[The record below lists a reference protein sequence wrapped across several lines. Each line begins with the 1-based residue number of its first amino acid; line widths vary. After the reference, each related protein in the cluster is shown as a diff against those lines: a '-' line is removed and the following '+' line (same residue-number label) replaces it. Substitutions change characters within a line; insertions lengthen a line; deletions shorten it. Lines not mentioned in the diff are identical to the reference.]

1 MTQGDSFPTI
11 KFRGQLRPSQVQVKE
26 VAQQQLARGERQLH
40 IVAPPGSGKTVVGLY
55 LWAEMIKRPALV
67 LSPNSAI
74 QSQWAARTDL
84 FETDRPMSMLV
95 STDPNEPQLLT
106 SLTYQAVTLPRRG
119 DEGLDH
125 AAMSLWEDRLISKG
139 QAQDPA
145 EAKVWI
151 RDLKKHNRD
160 YYDERLSAY
169 RKSVRDEAGLAGESF
184 EMLHQSCL
192 KTWQRL
198 RDAGVGMLIL
208 DECHHLV
215 GHWGRVLSDAMQYLD
230 DPIVVGL
237 TATPPDGDG
246 KIPADFERYQQF
258 LGPIDHDVPVP
269 AVVRDGFL
277 APYQDLVY
285 FVRPSEAELR
295 FIAQADDHL
304 QEILQDVCDTP
315 SDDSLQEATTVEK
328 NDTANGI
335 TANGNDEVPEVEEDE
350 LQLQH
355 VGGTEAVYEEENP
368 FDDLISVAELNEEK
382 EPKQPEPTPP
392 APSPAP
398 PETATVDDAP
408 RVPSLVP
415 WLAQTLETRQHAT
428 STFKTWSSFH
438 RRDPEFADAARVFLQ
453 TRNVKLPEEVPPVV
467 IEVPLEE
474 VPQIPVVIPVLDR
487 YVRHALRRSAN
498 AEDRALAE
506 KVIAGLRML
515 GVQITETGCQA
526 CASPVG
532 RVLAYSSE
540 KAKALA
546 PILTAE
552 MAALGDAIRAV
563 VVTDFEK
570 TSATIS
576 EVEHL
581 LSSEAGGAI
590 AAFRVLVSDSKLDEL
605 NPVLVTGSSVLV
617 DDDLSPQFASAAKEW
632 LANAG
637 YDATLTFEQEVG
649 FHVVSGSGRDWC
661 PRVYVEMITDL
672 FQRGLTK
679 CLVGTRGLLGEGWD
693 ANKINVLIDLT
704 TVTTS
709 MTVRQLRGRSFR
721 LDPQVPEKLADNWD
735 VVCLA
740 PEFSKGLDDYARF
753 IKKHQNIFGVTDDAV
768 IEKGVGHVHPALTD
782 LRPEL
787 LEGSVRELNRDML
800 GRVTLRRETRDL
812 WQIGT
817 PYEGN
822 PNHTLEMRIKGS
834 PREEGGFPPFAGS
847 KEPWSSESLVQA
859 IGEAIARTMVELDLL
874 KSAPEVVSK
883 SRAGG
888 YVRVLLEDAS
898 DDDSRTF
905 VTALHEALGPLNR
918 PRYIIP
924 RKLKFVRTNWFSRM
938 LPKVLGQ
945 YFEKTQDKTVMV
957 HAVPNV
963 LAKNKETV
971 EIYERYWNE
980 YVSPGFPV
988 FALRGEG
995 EDLMREALKKG
1006 MSPEGDFHEKEI
1018 FR

>member
-1 MTQGDSFPTI
+1 MSDTFPLI
-11 KFRGQLRPSQVQVKE
+11 KFRGQLRPSQLQVRD
-26 VAQQQLARGERQLH
+26 VAQQQLSRGEHQLH
-40 IVAPPGSGKTVVGLY
+40 IVAPPGSGKTVLGLY
-55 LWAEMIKRPALV
+55 LWAELIKRPALV

-84 FETDRPMSMLV
+84 FETDRPMPMLV
-95 STDPNEPQLLT
+95 STNPEEPQLLT

-119 DEGLDH
+119 DDGLDH
-125 AAMSLWEDRLISKG
+125 AAMSLWEDRLIEKG

-169 RKSVRDEAGLAGESF
+169 RKSVRDEAGLAGQSF

-198 RDAGVGMLIL
+198 RDVGVGLLIL

-215 GHWGRVLSDAMQYLD
+215 GHWGRVLSDARQYLD
-230 DPIVVGL
+230 NPIVIGL

-246 KIPADFERYQQF
+246 KVPADFQRYQEF

-277 APYQDLVY
+277 APYQDLAY

-295 FIAQADDHL
+295 FVAQADDHL
-304 QEILQDVCDTP
+304 QEILEQVCTKPFDDGEAEPATP
-315 SDDSLQEATTVEK
+315 TSEIVEGK
-328 NDTANGI
+328 
-335 TANGNDEVPEVEEDE
+335 EDE
-350 LQLQH
+350 PLSEEPLMLQH
-355 VGGTEAVYEEENP
+355 VGGTEAVYHEENP
-368 FDDLISVAELNEEK
+368 FDDLIPENEPVAELPLEVPVIV
-382 EPKQPEPTPP
+382 EPD
-392 APSPAP
+392 
-398 PETATVDDAP
+398 TVDEAP
-408 RVPSLVP
+408 RIKALVP
-415 WLAQTLETRQHAT
+415 WLLQTLETRRHAT
-428 STFKTWSSFH
+428 STFKTWASFH

-453 TRNVKLPEEVPPVV
+453 VREVKLPEEVPPVV
-467 IEVPLEE
+467 IEVPLDE

-487 YVRHALRRSAN
+487 YVRHALRRSPN

-506 KVIAGLRML
+506 RVISGLRML

-540 KAKALA
+540 KANALV

-552 MAALGDAIRAV
+552 MAAMGEAIRAV

-576 EVEHL
+576 EVEDL

-590 AAFRVLVSDSKLDEL
+590 AAFRVLVSDPQLDQL
-605 NPVLVTGSSVLV
+605 NPILVTGSSVLV
-617 DDDLSPQFASAAKEW
+617 DDDLSPRFEEAAKLW
-632 LANAG
+632 LSNAG
-637 YDATLTFEQEVG
+637 YEATLTFQVETG

-721 LDPQVPEKLADNWD
+721 LDPQEPEKLADNWD

-768 IEKGVGHVHPALTD
+768 IEKGVGHVHPALTE

-787 LEGSVRELNRDML
+787 LEGSVRDLNRDML
-800 GRVTLRRETRDL
+800 QRVTRRRETRGL
-812 WQIGT
+812 WKIGT

-822 PNHTLEMRIKGS
+822 PNHTLEMRINEA
-834 PREEGGFPPFAGS
+834 PREQGGFPPFPGA

-859 IGEAIARTMVELDLL
+859 IGEAIARTMVQLEML
-874 KSAPEVVSK
+874 KSAPHVLAK
-883 SRAGG
+883 PRAGG
-888 YVRVLLEDAS
+888 YVRVLLEDAN
-898 DDDSRTF
+898 DEDSRVF

-924 RKLKFVRTNWFSRM
+924 RKLKFVKGNWFSQM

-945 YFEKTQDKTVMV
+945 YFEKSVDRTVTV

-963 LAKNKETV
+963 LARNKETV
-971 EIYERYWNE
+971 EVYQQYWNE

-988 FALRGEG
+988 FALRGDG
-995 EDLMREALKKG
+995 EDLLREALKKG
-1006 MSPEGDFHEKEI
+1006 MSPQGDFHEKEI

>member
-1 MTQGDSFPTI
+1 MTPSDPFPTI
-11 KFRGQLRPSQVQVKE
+11 TFRGQLRPSQVQVRD
-26 VAQQQLARGERQLH
+26 VARQQLTQGERQLH

-95 STDPNEPQLLT
+95 STSPDEPKLLT

-119 DEGLDH
+119 DDGLDH

-192 KTWQRL
+192 RTWQRL
-198 RDAGVGMLIL
+198 RDVGVGMLIL

-246 KIPADFERYQQF
+246 KIPADFQRYQEF

-295 FIAQADDHL
+295 FVAQADDHL
-304 QEILQDVCDTP
+304 EEILNEVTNKPADNGDAGPVTEAAPVEDV
-315 SDDSLQEATTVEK
+315 EVE
-328 NDTANGI
+328 TA
-335 TANGNDEVPEVEEDE
+335 EEDE
-350 LQLQH
+350 LKLHH
-355 VGGTEAVYEEENP
+355 VGGTEAVYQDEDNP
-368 FDDLISVAELNEEK
+368 FAELISEVEIQNET
-382 EPKQPEPTPP
+382 PPEPTTPT
-392 APSPAP
+392 
-398 PETATVDDAP
+398 EVETVDEAP
-408 RVPSLVP
+408 RVKALVP
-415 WLAQTLETRQHAT
+415 WLVQTLESRRHAT

-438 RRDPEFADAARVFLQ
+438 RRDPDFADAARVFLQ
-453 TRNVKLPEEVPPVV
+453 TRHVELPPEVPPVV
-467 IEVPLEE
+467 LEVPIEE
-474 VPQIPVVIPVLDR
+474 VPQIPVIVPVLDR

-506 KVIAGLRML
+506 RVISGLRML

-540 KAKALA
+540 KAKALV
-546 PILTAE
+546 PILSAE
-552 MAALGDAIRAV
+552 MEALGDAIRAV

-605 NPVLVTGSSVLV
+605 DPILVTGSSVLV
-617 DDDLSPQFASAAKEW
+617 DDDLSEKFEKAAQEW

-637 YDATLTFEQEVG
+637 YDATLKFDAEVG

-787 LEGSVRELNRDML
+787 LEGSVRDLNRDML
-800 GRVTLRRETRDL
+800 SRVTLRPETREL

-822 PNHTLEMRIKGS
+822 PNHTLEMRIKDS
-834 PREEGGFPPFAGS
+834 PRESGGFPPFAGS

-859 IGEAIARTMVELDLL
+859 IGEAIAKAMVELNML
-874 KSAPEVVSK
+874 KSPPDVVAK

-888 YVRVLLEDAS
+888 YVRVLLEDAN
-898 DDDSRTF
+898 DDDSRLF

-924 RKLKFVRTNWFSRM
+924 RKLKFVRTNWLSRM
-938 LPKVLGQ
+938 LPKMLGQ
-945 YFEKTQDKTVMV
+945 YFEKSEDKTVMV
-957 HAVPNV
+957 HAVPNA

-971 EIYERYWNE
+971 EVYERYWNQ

>member
-1 MTQGDSFPTI
+1 MTPSDPFPTI
-11 KFRGQLRPSQVQVKE
+11 KFRGQLRPSQVQVRD
-26 VAQQQLARGERQLH
+26 VAQQQLAQGERQLH

-55 LWAEMIKRPALV
+55 LWAEMIQRPALV

-95 STDPNEPQLLT
+95 STSADEPKLLT

-125 AAMSLWEDRLISKG
+125 AAMSLWEDRLIAKG

-198 RDAGVGMLIL
+198 RDEGVGLLIL

-295 FIAQADDHL
+295 FVAQADDHL
-304 QEILQDVCDTP
+304 DEILHDVMNKPADNGEPNSVTEDIP
-315 SDDSLQEATTVEK
+315 IEEPEAEAT
-328 NDTANGI
+328 
-335 TANGNDEVPEVEEDE
+335 EEDD
-350 LQLQH
+350 LQLHH
-355 VGGTEAVYEEENP
+355 VGGTDAVYQDEDNP
-368 FDDLISVAELNEEK
+368 FADLISESDIQAESA
-382 EPKQPEPTPP
+382 P
-392 APSPAP
+392 ASVPQT
-398 PETATVDDAP
+398 EMATVDTAP
-408 RVPSLVP
+408 RVKALVP
-415 WLAQTLETRQHAT
+415 WLLQTLETRRHAT

-438 RRDPEFADAARVFLQ
+438 RRDPDFADAARVFLQ
-453 TRNVKLPEEVPPVV
+453 TRHVDLPAEVPPVV
-467 IEVPLEE
+467 LEGPIEE
-474 VPQIPVVIPVLDR
+474 VPQIPVIIPVLDR

-498 AEDRALAE
+498 AEDRALSE
-506 KVIAGLRML
+506 KVISGLRML

-540 KAKALA
+540 KAKALL

-552 MAALGDAIRAV
+552 MAALGDSIRAV

-590 AAFRVLVSDSKLDEL
+590 AAFRVLVGDTKLDEL
-605 NPVLVTGSSVLV
+605 DPILVTGSSVLV
-617 DDDLSPQFASAAKEW
+617 DDDLSEKFEAAAKEW
-632 LANAG
+632 LADAG
-637 YDATLTFEQEVG
+637 YEATLTFDAEVG

-721 LDPQVPEKLADNWD
+721 LDPQVPEKLANNWD

-787 LEGSVRELNRDML
+787 LEGSVRDLNRDML
-800 GRVTLRRETRDL
+800 SRVTLRGETRDL

-817 PYEGN
+817 PYEGS
-822 PNHTLEMRIKGS
+822 PNHTLEMRIKES
-834 PREEGGFPPFAGS
+834 PREAGGFPPFAGT

-859 IGEAIARTMVELDLL
+859 IGEAIARTMVELDIL
-874 KSAPEVVSK
+874 KTPPEVVAK

-888 YVRVLLEDAS
+888 YVRALLEDAS
-898 DDDSRTF
+898 DDDSRLF
-905 VTALHEALGPLNR
+905 VSALHEALGPLNR
-918 PRYIIP
+918 PRYMIP
-924 RKLKFVRTNWFSRM
+924 RKLKFVRTNWLSRM

-945 YFEKTQDKTVMV
+945 YFEKSHDKTVMV
-957 HAVPNV
+957 HAVPGI

-971 EIYERYWNE
+971 EVYQRYWNQ

>member
-1 MTQGDSFPTI
+1 MTPSDPFPTI
-11 KFRGQLRPSQVQVKE
+11 TFRGQLRPSQVQVRE
-26 VAQQQLARGERQLH
+26 VAQQQLSQGERQLH

-95 STDPNEPQLLT
+95 STSPDEPKLLT

-119 DEGLDH
+119 DDGLDH

-192 KTWQRL
+192 RTWQRL
-198 RDAGVGMLIL
+198 REAGVGMLIL

-246 KIPADFERYQQF
+246 KIPADFERYQEF

-295 FIAQADDHL
+295 FVAQADDHL
-304 QEILQDVCDTP
+304 EEILQEVTNKPADNGDAEPVTEVAPIEEPEAEETDA
-315 SDDSLQEATTVEK
+315 DDLK
-328 NDTANGI
+328 
-335 TANGNDEVPEVEEDE
+335 
-350 LQLQH
+350 LFH
-355 VGGTEAVYEEENP
+355 VGGTEAVYQDEDNP
-368 FDDLISVAELNEEK
+368 FADLISEVEV
-382 EPKQPEPTPP
+382 KQETPPEPE
-392 APSPAP
+392 SPA
-398 PETATVDDAP
+398 EVAIVDEAP
-408 RVPSLVP
+408 RVKALVP
-415 WLAQTLETRQHAT
+415 WLLQTLETRRHAT

-438 RRDPEFADAARVFLQ
+438 RRDPDFADAARVFLQ
-453 TRNVKLPEEVPPVV
+453 TRHVELPAEVPPVV
-467 IEVPLEE
+467 LEVPIEE
-474 VPQIPVVIPVLDR
+474 VPQIPVIIPVLDR
-487 YVRHALRRSAN
+487 YVRHGLRRSAN

-506 KVIAGLRML
+506 RVISGLRML

-540 KAKALA
+540 KAKALV

-552 MAALGDAIRAV
+552 MTALGDAIRAV

-590 AAFRVLVSDSKLDEL
+590 AAFRVLVSDPKLDEL
-605 NPVLVTGSSVLV
+605 DPILVTGSSVLV
-617 DDDLSPQFASAAKEW
+617 DDDLSEKFEAAAKEW
-632 LANAG
+632 LSDAG
-637 YDATLTFEQEVG
+637 YDATLTFEAEVG

-787 LEGSVRELNRDML
+787 LEGSVRDLNRDML
-800 GRVTLRRETRDL
+800 SRVTLRRETRDL

-822 PNHTLEMRIKGS
+822 PSHTLEMRIKGS
-834 PREEGGFPPFAGS
+834 PREAGGFPPFAGT

-859 IGEAIARTMVELDLL
+859 IGEAIARTMVEL
-874 KSAPEVVSK
+874 KVIKTPPEVVAK

-898 DDDSRTF
+898 DDDSRLF
-905 VTALHEALGPLNR
+905 VAALHEALGPLNR
-918 PRYIIP
+918 SRYIIP
-924 RKLKFVRTNWFSRM
+924 RKLKFVRTNWLSRM
-938 LPKVLGQ
+938 LPKMLGQ
-945 YFEKTQDKTVMV
+945 YFEKSEDKTVMV
-957 HAVPNV
+957 HAVPNA

-971 EIYERYWNE
+971 EVYERYWNQ

>member
-1 MTQGDSFPTI
+1 MPDPSFPSI
-11 KFRGQLRPSQVQVKE
+11 RFRGQLRPSQLQVRD
-26 VAQQQLARGERQLH
+26 VAEQQLAQGERQLH
-40 IVAPPGSGKTVVGLY
+40 IVAPPGSGKTVLGLY
-55 LWAEMIKRPALV
+55 LWAELIKRPALV

-84 FETDRPMSMLV
+84 FESNVPVSQIV
-95 STDPNEPQLLT
+95 STDANEPKLLT

-119 DEGLDH
+119 DDGLDH
-125 AAMSLWEDRLISKG
+125 AAMSLWEDRLIEKG

-151 RDLKKHNRD
+151 RDLKRHNRD
-160 YYDERLSAY
+160 YYDQRLSAY
-169 RKSVRDEAGLAGESF
+169 RKQVRDEAGLAGQSF

-192 KTWQRL
+192 RTWQKL
-198 RDAGVGMLIL
+198 REANVGLLIL

-215 GHWGRVLSDAMQYLD
+215 GHWGRVLSDAMASLD
-230 DPIVVGL
+230 DAIVIGL

-246 KIPADFERYQQF
+246 KVPADFERYTQF

-277 APYQDLVY
+277 APYQDLAY
-285 FVRPSEAELR
+285 FVRPSEEELR
-295 FIAQADDHL
+295 FVAQADDHL
-304 QEILQDVCDTP
+304 SEILQLVCDKP
-315 SDDSLQEATTVEK
+315 FEE
-328 NDTANGI
+328 TAQP
-335 TANGNDEVPEVEEDE
+335 ASVHSSPVPPVAADEEDE
-350 LQLQH
+350 PQEVPSLAH
-355 VGGTEAVYEEENP
+355 VGGTEAVYQEDDP
-368 FDDLISVAELNEEK
+368 FADLI
-382 EPKQPEPTPP
+382 PETTPP
-392 APSPAP
+392 ASPEVAP
-398 PETATVDDAP
+398 AEPVNVEPAAVESTTTDEAP
-408 RVPSLVP
+408 RVKALIP
-415 WLAQTLETRQHAT
+415 WLLETLETRRHAT
-428 STFKTWSSFH
+428 STFKTWASFH

-453 TRNVKLPEEVPPVV
+453 VRKIKLPAEVPPVV

-474 VPQIPVVIPVLDR
+474 VPPIPVVIPVLDR
-487 YVRHALRRSAN
+487 YVRHALRRSPN
-498 AEDRALAE
+498 AADRALAE
-506 KVIAGLRML
+506 KVISGLRML

-540 KAKALA
+540 KAQALV
-546 PILTAE
+546 PILTTE
-552 MAALGDAIRAV
+552 MAALGDTIRAV

-576 EVEHL
+576 DVEHL

-590 AAFRVLVSDSKLDEL
+590 AAFRVLVSDPKLDEL
-605 NPVLVTGSSVLV
+605 DPVLVTGSSVLV
-617 DDDLSPQFASAAKEW
+617 DDDLAHRFETAAKQW
-632 LANAG
+632 LAEAG
-637 YDATLTFEQEVG
+637 FEATLTFEEQVG

-661 PRVYVEMITDL
+661 PRVYVEMITEL

-693 ANKINVLIDLT
+693 ANKINVLVDLT

-721 LDPQVPEKLADNWD
+721 LDPAVPEKLANNWD

-753 IKKHQNIFGVTDDAV
+753 IKKHQNIFGVTDDAL

-787 LEGSVRELNRDML
+787 LEGSVRELNRNML
-800 GRVTLRRETRDL
+800 SRVALRHEIRDL
-812 WQIGT
+812 WKIGT
-817 PYEGN
+817 PYQGE
-822 PNHTLEMRIKGS
+822 PSHTLEMRVHQS
-834 PREEGGFPPFAGS
+834 EREAGGFPPFTDE
-847 KEPWSSESLVQA
+847 KEPWSSDSLVQA
-859 IGEAIARTMVELDLL
+859 VGEAIAQSMVALKLL
-874 KSAPEVVSK
+874 KSPPEVIARP
-883 SRAGG
+883 RAGG
-888 YVRVLLEDAS
+888 YVRVMLEDATAE
-898 DDDSRTF
+898 DSRMF

-924 RKLKFVRTNWFSRM
+924 RKLKFVRTTWLSRM
-938 LPKVLGQ
+938 LPHLLGQ
-945 YFEKTQDKTVMV
+945 YLEKNEDRTVMV

-963 LAKNKETV
+963 LAKNKESV
-971 EIYERYWNE
+971 EVYERYWNQ

-995 EDLMREALKKG
+995 ESLLREALKKG
-1006 MSPEGDFHEKEI
+1006 MSPTGDFHEKEI

>member
-1 MTQGDSFPTI
+1 MTPSDPFPTI
-11 KFRGQLRPSQVQVKE
+11 KFRGQLRPSQVQVRD
-26 VAQQQLARGERQLH
+26 VARQQLSQGERQLH

-84 FETDRPMSMLV
+84 FESDRPMSMLV
-95 STDPNEPQLLT
+95 STSPDEPKLLT

-192 KTWQRL
+192 RTWQRL

-215 GHWGRVLSDAMQYLD
+215 GHWGRVLSDAMQFLD
-230 DPIVVGL
+230 DPIAVGL

-246 KIPADFERYQQF
+246 KIPADFERYQEF

-295 FIAQADDHL
+295 FVAQADDHL
-304 QEILQDVCDTP
+304 DEILEEVTNKPAD
-315 SDDSLQEATTVEK
+315 
-328 NDTANGI
+328 NGEEEPV
-335 TANGNDEVPEVEEDE
+335 TEVLPVEEPEADE
-350 LQLQH
+350 PEEDDLKLQH
-355 VGGTEAVYEEENP
+355 VGGTEAVFQDEDDP
-368 FDDLISVAELNEEK
+368 FADLIPEVEIA
-382 EPKQPEPTPP
+382 PEP
-392 APSPAP
+392 APEPVPP
-398 PETATVDDAP
+398 PEVATADEAP
-408 RVPSLVP
+408 RVKALVP
-415 WLAQTLETRQHAT
+415 WLLQTLETRRHAT

-438 RRDPEFADAARVFLQ
+438 RRDPDFADASRVFLQ
-453 TRNVKLPEEVPPVV
+453 TRHIELPAEVPPVV
-467 IEVPLEE
+467 LEVPIEE
-474 VPQIPVVIPVLDR
+474 VPQIPVIIPVLDR

-506 KVIAGLRML
+506 KVISGLRML

-540 KAKALA
+540 KAKALV
-546 PILTAE
+546 PILSAE

-605 NPVLVTGSSVLV
+605 NPILVTGSSVLI
-617 DDDLSPQFASAAKEW
+617 DDDLSQRFEVAAKEW
-632 LANAG
+632 LADAG
-637 YDATLTFEQEVG
+637 YEATLTFEAKVG

-787 LEGSVRELNRDML
+787 LEGSVRDLNRDML
-800 GRVTLRRETRDL
+800 ARVTLRPETRDL

-822 PNHTLEMRIKGS
+822 PNHTLEMRMKGS
-834 PREEGGFPPFAGS
+834 SRERGGFPPFAGS

-859 IGEAIARTMVELDLL
+859 IGEAIARTMVELNVLQ
-874 KSAPEVVSK
+874 SPPEVVAK

-898 DDDSRTF
+898 DTDSRLF

-924 RKLKFVRTNWFSRM
+924 RKLKFVRTNWLSRI
-938 LPKVLGQ
+938 LPKMLGQ
-945 YFEKTQDKTVMV
+945 YFEKSEDKTVMV

-971 EIYERYWNE
+971 EVYERYWNE

>member
-1 MTQGDSFPTI
+1 MTSSDPFPSI
-11 KFRGQLRPSQVQVKE
+11 KFRGQLRPSQVQVRD
-26 VAQQQLARGERQLH
+26 VAQQQLSRGERQLH

-95 STDPNEPQLLT
+95 STSPDEPKLLT

-119 DEGLDH
+119 DDGLDH

-192 KTWQRL
+192 RTWQRL
-198 RDAGVGMLIL
+198 RDEGVGLLIL

-246 KIPADFERYQQF
+246 KVPADFERYQEF

-295 FIAQADDHL
+295 FVAQADDHL
-304 QEILQDVCDTP
+304 EEILQAVTNKPAD
-315 SDDSLQEATTVEK
+315 
-328 NDTANGI
+328 NG
-335 TANGNDEVPEVEEDE
+335 DEEPAAEVAPVEEPEADE
-350 LQLQH
+350 PEGEELKLQH
-355 VGGTEAVYEEENP
+355 LGGTEAVYKDEDNP
-368 FDDLISVAELNEEK
+368 FADLISEEEVEQ
-382 EPKQPEPTPP
+382 EPPAQPEP
-392 APSPAP
+392 PSVV
-398 PETATVDDAP
+398 ETVDEAP
-408 RVPSLVP
+408 RVKALIP
-415 WLAQTLETRQHAT
+415 WLVQTLETRRHAT

-438 RRDPEFADAARVFLQ
+438 RRDPDFADSARVFLQ
-453 TRNVKLPEEVPPVV
+453 TRHIELPAEVPPVV
-467 IEVPLEE
+467 LEVPIEE
-474 VPQIPVVIPVLDR
+474 VPQIPVIIPVLDR
-487 YVRHALRRSAN
+487 YVRHGLRRSAN
-498 AEDRALAE
+498 AEDRALADR
-506 KVIAGLRML
+506 VISGLRML

-540 KAKALA
+540 KAKALV

-570 TSATIS
+570 TAATIS

-590 AAFRVLVSDSKLDEL
+590 AAFRVMVNDPKLDEL
-605 NPVLVTGSSVLV
+605 DPILVTGSSVLV
-617 DDDLSPQFASAAKEW
+617 DDDLSEKFEAAAKQW
-632 LANAG
+632 LADAG
-637 YDATLTFEQEVG
+637 YDATLTFDAEVG

-787 LEGSVRELNRDML
+787 LEGSVRDLNRDML
-800 GRVTLRRETRDL
+800 SRVTLRRETRDL

-817 PYEGN
+817 PYEGT
-822 PNHTLEMRIKGS
+822 PNHTLEMRIKES
-834 PREEGGFPPFAGS
+834 TRESGGFPPFAGT

-859 IGEAIARTMVELDLL
+859 IGESIARTMVELKML
-874 KSAPEVVSK
+874 KTPPEVVAK

-898 DDDSRTF
+898 DEDSRMF

-924 RKLKFVRTNWFSRM
+924 RKLKFVRTNWLSRM
-938 LPKVLGQ
+938 LPKMLGQ
-945 YFEKTQDKTVMV
+945 YLEKSEDKTVMV
-957 HAVPNV
+957 HAVPNA

-971 EIYERYWNE
+971 EVYERYWNE

>member
-1 MTQGDSFPTI
+1 MTPDSNFPSI
-11 KFRGQLRPSQVQVKE
+11 RFRGQLRPSQLQVRD
-26 VAQQQLARGERQLH
+26 VAREQLAKGERQLH

-55 LWAEMIKRPALV
+55 LWAELIRRPALV

-84 FETDRPMSMLV
+84 FDADMTQSMMV
-95 STDPNEPQLLT
+95 STDPAEPKLLT

-119 DEGLDH
+119 DDGLDH
-125 AAMSLWEDRLISKG
+125 AAMSLWEDRLIEKG

-151 RDLKKHNRD
+151 RDLKRHNRD
-160 YYDERLSAY
+160 YYDQRLSAY
-169 RKSVRDEAGLAGESF
+169 RKQVRDEAGLAGESF

-192 KTWQRL
+192 QTWQRL
-198 RDAGVGMLIL
+198 REAGVGLLIL

-215 GHWGRVLSDAMQYLD
+215 GHWGRVLSDAMNSLD
-230 DPIVVGL
+230 DPIVIGL

-277 APYQDLVY
+277 APYQDLAY

-295 FIAQADDHL
+295 FVAQADDHL
-304 QEILQDVCDTP
+304 HEILDQVCNKP
-315 SDDSLQEATTVEK
+315 SDEPAGEVERASTESESS
-328 NDTANGI
+328 NNET
-335 TANGNDEVPEVEEDE
+335 EEDE
-350 LQLQH
+350 QEAPALHHL
-355 VGGTEAVYEEENP
+355 GGTEAVYQEENGDEP
-368 FDDLISVAELNEEK
+368 AESSTVEL
-382 EPKQPEPTPP
+382 PE
-392 APSPAP
+392 
-398 PETATVDDAP
+398 PETAVVDEAP
-408 RVPSLVP
+408 RVKALVP
-415 WLAQTLETRQHAT
+415 WLLETLETRRHAT
-428 STFKTWSSFH
+428 SSFKTWSSFH

-453 TRNVKLPEEVPPVV
+453 TRQVKLPKEVPPVA
-467 IEVPLEE
+467 IEVPLDE

-487 YVRHALRRSAN
+487 YVRHGLRRSAN
-498 AEDRALAE
+498 AEDRALAQT
-506 KVIAGLRML
+506 VIAGLRML

-532 RVLAYSSE
+532 RVLAYSSA
-540 KAKALA
+540 KAKALV
-546 PILTAE
+546 PILTTE
-552 MAALGDAIRAV
+552 MAALGDTIRAV
-563 VVTDFEK
+563 VVTDYEK

-590 AAFRVLVSDSKLDEL
+590 AAFRELVSDPNLDEL
-605 NPVLVTGSSVLV
+605 DPVLVTGSSVLV
-617 DDDLSPQFASAAKEW
+617 DDDLSARFEGAAKQW
-632 LANAG
+632 LSGAG
-637 YDATLTFEQEVG
+637 YEATLTFEQATG

-661 PRVYVEMITDL
+661 PRVYVEMITEL

-693 ANKINVLIDLT
+693 ANKINVLVDLT

-721 LDPQVPEKLADNWD
+721 LDPFVPEKLADNWD

-753 IKKHQNIFGVTDDAV
+753 IKKHQNIFGVTDDAA

-787 LEGSVRELNRDML
+787 LEGSVRDLNRDML
-800 GRVTLRRETRDL
+800 RRVALRQQTRDL
-812 WQIGT
+812 WKIGT
-817 PYEGN
+817 PYRGE
-822 PNHTLEMRIKGS
+822 PRHTLEMRIGES
-834 PREEGGFPPFAGS
+834 PREQGGFPPFTGAD
-847 KEPWSSESLVQA
+847 EPWSSGSLVQA
-859 IGEAIARTMVELDLL
+859 IGEAIAGTMVELDLL
-874 KSAPEVVSK
+874 KSAPQVVAK
-883 SRAGG
+883 PRAGG
-888 YVRVLLEDAS
+888 YVRVILEDACEE
-898 DDDSRTF
+898 DSRTF

-924 RKLKFVRTNWFSRM
+924 RKLKFIRPTWVSRL
-938 LPKVLGQ
+938 LPKMLGQ
-945 YFEKTQDKTVMV
+945 YFEKKQDKTVMV
-957 HAVPNV
+957 HAVPTV

-971 EIYERYWNE
+971 EVYERYWNE
-980 YVSPGFPV
+980 LVSPGFPV
-988 FALRGEG
+988 FALRGDG
-995 EDLMREALKKG
+995 EDLMRQALKKG
-1006 MSPEGDFHEKEI
+1006 MSPQGDFHEKEI
-1018 FR
+1018 FG

>member
-1 MTQGDSFPTI
+1 MTSSDPFPSI
-11 KFRGQLRPSQVQVKE
+11 KFRGQLRPSQVQVRD
-26 VAQQQLARGERQLH
+26 VAQQQLSQGERQLH

-55 LWAEMIKRPALV
+55 LWAELIKRPALV

-95 STDPNEPQLLT
+95 STSPDEPRLLT

-119 DEGLDH
+119 DDGLDH

-192 KTWQRL
+192 RTWQRL
-198 RDAGVGMLIL
+198 RDEGVGLLIL

-246 KIPADFERYQQF
+246 KVPADFERYQEF

-295 FIAQADDHL
+295 FVAQADDHL
-304 QEILQDVCDTP
+304 EEILREVTNKPADNGDEEPAAEVAPIEGPDT
-315 SDDSLQEATTVEK
+315 
-328 NDTANGI
+328 
-335 TANGNDEVPEVEEDE
+335 DETEGEE
-350 LQLQH
+350 LKLQH
-355 VGGTEAVYEEENP
+355 LGGTEAVYQDEDNP
-368 FDDLISVAELNEEK
+368 FADLISEVEVKQEA
-382 EPKQPEPTPP
+382 PVQPEPP
-392 APSPAP
+392 AEVA
-398 PETATVDDAP
+398 TADEAP
-408 RVPSLVP
+408 RVKALIP
-415 WLAQTLETRQHAT
+415 WLVQTLESRRHAT

-438 RRDPEFADAARVFLQ
+438 RRDPDFADAARVFLQ
-453 TRNVKLPEEVPPVV
+453 TRHVELPVEVPPVV
-467 IEVPLEE
+467 LEVPIEE
-474 VPQIPVVIPVLDR
+474 VPQIPVIIPVLDR
-487 YVRHALRRSAN
+487 YVRHGLRRSAN

-506 KVIAGLRML
+506 RVITGLRML

-540 KAKALA
+540 KAKALI

-552 MAALGDAIRAV
+552 MEALGESIRAV

-590 AAFRVLVSDSKLDEL
+590 AAFRVLVNDPKLDEL
-605 NPVLVTGSSVLV
+605 DPILVTGSSVLV
-617 DDDLSPQFASAAKEW
+617 DDDLSEKFESAAKEW
-632 LANAG
+632 LADAG
-637 YDATLTFEQEVG
+637 YDATLTFDAEVG

-787 LEGSVRELNRDML
+787 LEGSVRDLNRDML
-800 GRVTLRRETRDL
+800 SRVTLRRETRDL

-817 PYEGN
+817 PYEGT
-822 PNHTLEMRIKGS
+822 PNHTLEMRIKDS
-834 PREEGGFPPFAGS
+834 PRESGGFPPFAGT

-859 IGEAIARTMVELDLL
+859 IGEAIARTMVELKML
-874 KSAPEVVSK
+874 KTPPEVVAK

-898 DDDSRTF
+898 DEDSRLF

-924 RKLKFVRTNWFSRM
+924 RKLKFVRTNWLSRM
-938 LPKVLGQ
+938 LPKMLGQ
-945 YFEKTQDKTVMV
+945 YFEKSEDKTVMV
-957 HAVPNV
+957 HAVPNA

-971 EIYERYWNE
+971 EVYERYWNE

>member
-1 MTQGDSFPTI
+1 MTPDISFPSI
-11 KFRGQLRPSQVQVKE
+11 RFRGQLRPSQLQVRD
-26 VAQQQLARGERQLH
+26 VAAQQLAQGERQLH

-55 LWAEMIKRPALV
+55 LWAELIKRPALV

-84 FETDRPMSMLV
+84 FESNVPVSMMV
-95 STDPNEPQLLT
+95 STDAKEPKLLT

-119 DEGLDH
+119 DDGLDH
-125 AAMSLWEDRLISKG
+125 AAMSLWEDRLIEKG

-151 RDLKKHNRD
+151 RDLKRHNRD
-160 YYDERLSAY
+160 YYDQRLSAY
-169 RKSVRDEAGLAGESF
+169 RKQVRDEAGLAGESF

-192 KTWQRL
+192 QTWKRL
-198 RDAGVGMLIL
+198 REAGVGLLIL

-215 GHWGRVLSDAMQYLD
+215 GHWGRVLSDAMESLD
-230 DPIVVGL
+230 DAIVIGL

-246 KIPADFERYQQF
+246 KIPADFERYTQF

-277 APYQDLVY
+277 APYQDLAY

-295 FIAQADDHL
+295 FVAQADDHL
-304 QEILQDVCDTP
+304 QEILELVCNKP
-315 SDDSLQEATTVEK
+315 SDESSEETKFPSETTAVSQPE
-328 NDTANGI
+328 
-335 TANGNDEVPEVEEDE
+335 PEVEEQDVP
-350 LQLQH
+350 LLHH
-355 VGGTEAVYEEENP
+355 VGGTEAVFQEEDP
-368 FDDLISVAELNEEK
+368 FADLIPVSVPEVK
-382 EPKQPEPTPP
+382 TEPESKTEVV
-392 APSPAP
+392 
-398 PETATVDDAP
+398 ETVDEAP
-408 RVPSLVP
+408 RVKALVP
-415 WLAQTLETRQHAT
+415 WLLQTLETRRHAT

-438 RRDPEFADAARVFLQ
+438 RRDQEFADAARVFLQ
-453 TRNVKLPEEVPPVV
+453 IRKIDLPPEVPPVV
-467 IEVPLEE
+467 IEVPLDE

-498 AEDRALAE
+498 AEDRALSE
-506 KVIAGLRML
+506 KVISGLRML

-540 KAKALA
+540 KAKALL

-552 MAALGDAIRAV
+552 MAALGDTIRAV

-590 AAFRVLVSDSKLDEL
+590 AAFRVLVSDPQLDEL
-605 NPVLVTGSSVLV
+605 DPVLVTGSSVLV
-617 DDDLSPQFASAAKEW
+617 DDDLAQRFEAAAKEW
-632 LANAG
+632 LSNAG
-637 YDATLTFEQEVG
+637 YEATLTFEEEVG

-661 PRVYVEMITDL
+661 PRVYVEMITEL

-693 ANKINVLIDLT
+693 ANKINVLVDLT

-721 LDPQVPEKLADNWD
+721 LDPVVPEKLANNWD
-735 VVCLA
+735 VVCIA

-753 IKKHQNIFGVTDDAV
+753 IKKHQNIFGVTDDAM
-768 IEKGVGHVHPALTD
+768 IEKGVGHVHPALTE

-800 GRVTLRRETRDL
+800 DRVALRQETRDL
-812 WQIGT
+812 WKIGT
-817 PYEGN
+817 PYQGE
-822 PNHTLEMRIKGS
+822 PSHTLEMRVNES
-834 PREEGGFPPFAGS
+834 PREEGGFPPFSGAN
-847 KEPWSSESLVQA
+847 EPWSSDSLVQA
-859 IGEAIARTMVELDLL
+859 IGEAIARTMVELKLL
-874 KSAPEVVSK
+874 KSPPEVVARP
-883 SRAGG
+883 RAGG
-888 YVRVLLEDAS
+888 YVRVMLEDATS
-898 DDDSRTF
+898 EDSRMF

-924 RKLKFVRTNWFSRM
+924 RKLKFVRTTWLSRM
-938 LPKVLGQ
+938 LPHMLGQ
-945 YFEKTQDKTVMV
+945 YLEKSEDRTVMV

-971 EIYERYWNE
+971 EVYEQYWNE
-980 YVSPGFPV
+980 FVSPGFPV

-995 EDLMREALKKG
+995 ESLMRDALKKG

>member
-1 MTQGDSFPTI
+1 MTSSDPFPSI
-11 KFRGQLRPSQVQVKE
+11 KFRGQLRPSQVQVRD
-26 VAQQQLARGERQLH
+26 VAQQQLSQGERQLH

-55 LWAEMIKRPALV
+55 LWAELIKRPALV

-95 STDPNEPQLLT
+95 STSPDEPRLLT

-119 DEGLDH
+119 DDGLDH

-160 YYDERLSAY
+160 YYDERLSSY

-192 KTWQRL
+192 RTWQRL
-198 RDAGVGMLIL
+198 RDEGVGLLIL

-246 KIPADFERYQQF
+246 KVPADFERYQEF

-295 FIAQADDHL
+295 FVAQADDHL
-304 QEILQDVCDTP
+304 EEILREVTNKPADNGDEEPAAEVAPIEGPDT
-315 SDDSLQEATTVEK
+315 
-328 NDTANGI
+328 
-335 TANGNDEVPEVEEDE
+335 DETEGEE
-350 LQLQH
+350 LKLQH
-355 VGGTEAVYEEENP
+355 LGGTEAVYQDEDNP
-368 FDDLISVAELNEEK
+368 FADLISEVEVKQEA
-382 EPKQPEPTPP
+382 PVQPEPP
-392 APSPAP
+392 AEVA
-398 PETATVDDAP
+398 TADEAP
-408 RVPSLVP
+408 RVKALIP
-415 WLAQTLETRQHAT
+415 WLVQTLESRRHAT

-438 RRDPEFADAARVFLQ
+438 RRDPDFADAARVFLQ
-453 TRNVKLPEEVPPVV
+453 TRHVELPVEVPPVV
-467 IEVPLEE
+467 LEVPIEE
-474 VPQIPVVIPVLDR
+474 VPQIPVIIPVLDR
-487 YVRHALRRSAN
+487 YVRHGLRRSAN

-506 KVIAGLRML
+506 RVITGLRML

-540 KAKALA
+540 KAKALI

-552 MAALGDAIRAV
+552 MEALGESIRAV

-590 AAFRVLVSDSKLDEL
+590 AAFRVLVNDPKLDEL
-605 NPVLVTGSSVLV
+605 DPILVTGSSVLV
-617 DDDLSPQFASAAKEW
+617 DDDLSEKFESAAKEW
-632 LANAG
+632 LADAG
-637 YDATLTFEQEVG
+637 YDATLTFDAEVG

-787 LEGSVRELNRDML
+787 LEGSVRDLNRDML
-800 GRVTLRRETRDL
+800 SRVTLRRETRDL

-817 PYEGN
+817 PYEGT
-822 PNHTLEMRIKGS
+822 PNHTLEMRIKDS
-834 PREEGGFPPFAGS
+834 PRESGGFPPFAGT

-859 IGEAIARTMVELDLL
+859 IGEAIARTMVELKML
-874 KSAPEVVSK
+874 KTPPEVVAK

-898 DDDSRTF
+898 DEDSRLF

-924 RKLKFVRTNWFSRM
+924 RKLKFVRTNWLSRM
-938 LPKVLGQ
+938 LPKMLGQ
-945 YFEKTQDKTVMV
+945 YFEKSEDKTVMV
-957 HAVPNV
+957 HAVPNA

-971 EIYERYWNE
+971 EVYERYWNE

>member
-1 MTQGDSFPTI
+1 MTPDSSFPSI
-11 KFRGQLRPSQVQVKE
+11 RFRGQLRPSQLQVRD
-26 VAQQQLARGERQLH
+26 VAEKQLAQGERQLH

-55 LWAEMIKRPALV
+55 LWAELIKRPALV

-84 FETDRPMSMLV
+84 FESNVPVSMMV
-95 STDPNEPQLLT
+95 STDANEPKLLT

-119 DEGLDH
+119 DDGLDH
-125 AAMSLWEDRLISKG
+125 AAMSLWEDRLIEKG

-151 RDLKKHNRD
+151 RDLKRHNRD
-160 YYDERLSAY
+160 YYDQRLSAY
-169 RKSVRDEAGLAGESF
+169 RKQVRDEAGLAGQSF

-192 KTWQRL
+192 QTWKKL
-198 RDAGVGMLIL
+198 REANVGLLIL

-215 GHWGRVLSDAMQYLD
+215 GHWGRVLSDAMESLD
-230 DPIVVGL
+230 DAIVIGL

-246 KIPADFERYQQF
+246 KIPADFERYSQF

-277 APYQDLVY
+277 APYQDLAY

-295 FIAQADDHL
+295 FVAQADDHL
-304 QEILQDVCDTP
+304 QEILERVTNKPADETSVTP
-315 SDDSLQEATTVEK
+315 SAVGPTPVETAEAEAEVDEQ
-328 NDTANGI
+328 
-335 TANGNDEVPEVEEDE
+335 EVPLLHHLGGTDAVYQEED
-350 LQLQH
+350 
-355 VGGTEAVYEEENP
+355 P
-368 FDDLISVAELNEEK
+368 FAELIPESVPQPIEEM
-382 EPKQPEPTPP
+382 P
-392 APSPAP
+392 AA
-398 PETATVDDAP
+398 VDEAP
-408 RVPSLVP
+408 RVKALVP
-415 WLAQTLETRQHAT
+415 WLLETLETRRHAT

-453 TRNVKLPEEVPPVV
+453 VRKIELPADVPPAV

-474 VPQIPVVIPVLDR
+474 VPPIPVVIPVLDR

-506 KVIAGLRML
+506 KVISGLRML

-540 KAKALA
+540 KAKALV
-546 PILTAE
+546 PILTTE
-552 MAALGDAIRAV
+552 MAALGDTIRAV

-570 TSATIS
+570 SSATIS

-590 AAFRVLVSDSKLDEL
+590 AAFRVLVSDPKLDEL
-605 NPVLVTGSSVLV
+605 DPVLVTGSSVLV
-617 DDDLSPQFASAAKEW
+617 DDDLAERFAAAAKEW

-637 YDATLTFEQEVG
+637 FEATLTFQEEVG

-661 PRVYVEMITDL
+661 PRVYVEMITEL

-721 LDPQVPEKLADNWD
+721 LDPVVPEKLANNWD
-735 VVCLA
+735 VVCIA

-753 IKKHQNIFGVTDDAV
+753 IKKHQNIFGVTDDAL

-800 GRVTLRRETRDL
+800 GRVALRQETRDL
-812 WQIGT
+812 WKIGT
-817 PYEGN
+817 PYQGE
-822 PNHTLEMRIKGS
+822 PSHTLELRVHET
-834 PREEGGFPPFAGS
+834 PREEGGFPPFTGA
-847 KEPWSSESLVQA
+847 KEPWSSDSLVQA
-859 IGEAIARTMVELDLL
+859 VGEAIARTMVDLKLL
-874 KSAPEVVSK
+874 KSPPEVVARP
-883 SRAGG
+883 RAGG
-888 YVRVLLEDAS
+888 YVRVMLEDATAE
-898 DDDSRTF
+898 DSRMF

-924 RKLKFVRTNWFSRM
+924 RKLKFVRTTWLSRM
-938 LPKVLGQ
+938 LPHVLGQ
-945 YFEKTQDKTVMV
+945 YLEKSEDRTVMV

-971 EIYERYWNE
+971 EVYERYWNE
-980 YVSPGFPV
+980 FVSPGFPV
-988 FALRGEG
+988 FALRGDGEG
-995 EDLMREALKKG
+995 LMRDALKKG
-1006 MSPEGDFHEKEI
+1006 MSPAGDFHEKEI

>member
-1 MTQGDSFPTI
+1 MTPSDSFPTI
-11 KFRGQLRPSQVQVKE
+11 TFRGQLRPSQVQVRD
-26 VAQQQLARGERQLH
+26 VARQQLSQGERQLH

-55 LWAEMIKRPALV
+55 LWAELIKRPALV

-84 FETDRPMSMLV
+84 FESDRPMSMLV
-95 STDPNEPQLLT
+95 STSPDEPKLLT

-119 DEGLDH
+119 DDGLDH

-192 KTWQRL
+192 RTWQRL

-246 KIPADFERYQQF
+246 KIPADFQRYQEF

-295 FIAQADDHL
+295 FVAQADDHL
-304 QEILQDVCDTP
+304 GEILHEVMNKPGDNGDQRPLVDATP
-315 SDDSLQEATTVEK
+315 LEEIETD
-328 NDTANGI
+328 AN
-335 TANGNDEVPEVEEDE
+335 EEDE
-350 LQLQH
+350 LQLHH
-355 VGGTEAVYEEENP
+355 VGGTDAVYQDEDNP
-368 FDDLISVAELNEEK
+368 FADLISEE
-382 EPKQPEPTPP
+382 EIAQETVPEPQPLV
-392 APSPAP
+392 
-398 PETATVDDAP
+398 EVDTVHEAP
-408 RVPSLVP
+408 RMKALVP
-415 WLAQTLETRQHAT
+415 WLSQTLESRRHAT
-428 STFKTWSSFH
+428 SAFKTWSSFH
-438 RRDPEFADAARVFLQ
+438 RRDPDFADAARVFLQ
-453 TRNVKLPEEVPPVV
+453 TRHIELPAEVPPVV
-467 IEVPLEE
+467 LEVPIEE
-474 VPQIPVVIPVLDR
+474 VPQIPVIIPVLDR
-487 YVRHALRRSAN
+487 YVRHCLRRSAN

-506 KVIAGLRML
+506 RVISGLRML

-540 KAKALA
+540 KAKALV
-546 PILTAE
+546 PLLTAE

-576 EVEHL
+576 GVEHL

-590 AAFRVLVSDSKLDEL
+590 AAFRVLVSDPKLDEL
-605 NPVLVTGSSVLV
+605 DPILVTGSSVLV
-617 DDDLSPQFASAAKEW
+617 DDDLSERFEAAAKQW
-632 LANAG
+632 LSDAG
-637 YDATLTFEQEVG
+637 YDATLTFDAEVG

-721 LDPQVPEKLADNWD
+721 LDPQVPEKLANNWD

-800 GRVTLRRETRDL
+800 SRVTLRSETRDL
-812 WQIGT
+812 WKIGT
-817 PYEGN
+817 PYEGT
-822 PNHTLEMRIKGS
+822 PNHTLEMRIKNS
-834 PREEGGFPPFAGS
+834 PRESGGFPPFAGA
-847 KEPWSSESLVQA
+847 KEPWSSESLVQS
-859 IGEAIARTMVELDLL
+859 IGEAIAQTMVELKML
-874 KSAPEVVSK
+874 KSPPEVVAK

-898 DDDSRTF
+898 DDDSRMF

-924 RKLKFVRTNWFSRM
+924 RKLKFVRTNWISRM
-938 LPKVLGQ
+938 LPKMFGQ
-945 YFEKTQDKTVMV
+945 YFEKSHDKTVMV
-957 HAVPNV
+957 HAVPNA

-971 EIYERYWNE
+971 EVYERFWNQF
-980 YVSPGFPV
+980 VSPGFPV

>member
-1 MTQGDSFPTI
+1 MTPSDPFPSI
-11 KFRGQLRPSQVQVKE
+11 RFRGQLRPSQVQVRD
-26 VAQQQLARGERQLH
+26 VAQQQLSRGERQLH

-95 STDPNEPQLLT
+95 STSPDEPKLLT

-119 DEGLDH
+119 DDGLDH

-192 KTWQRL
+192 RTWQRL
-198 RDAGVGMLIL
+198 REEGVGMLIL

-246 KIPADFERYQQF
+246 KIPADFERYQEF

-295 FIAQADDHL
+295 FVAQADDHL
-304 QEILQDVCDTP
+304 EEILQEVTNKPAD
-315 SDDSLQEATTVEK
+315 
-328 NDTANGI
+328 NG
-335 TANGNDEVPEVEEDE
+335 DEVSVAEVAPVEEPEGDETEGDE
-350 LQLQH
+350 LKLHH
-355 VGGTEAVYEEENP
+355 VGGTEAVYKDEDNP
-368 FDDLISVAELNEEK
+368 FADLISEVEAEQGTPP
-382 EPKQPEPTPP
+382 EPKPQTEV
-392 APSPAP
+392 AV
-398 PETATVDDAP
+398 VDEAP
-408 RVPSLVP
+408 RVKALVP
-415 WLAQTLETRQHAT
+415 WLLQMLETRRHAT

-438 RRDPEFADAARVFLQ
+438 RRDPDFADAARVFLQ
-453 TRNVKLPEEVPPVV
+453 TRNVELPAEVPPVV
-467 IEVPLEE
+467 LEVPIEE
-474 VPQIPVVIPVLDR
+474 VPQIPVIIPVLDR
-487 YVRHALRRSAN
+487 YVRHGLRRSAN

-506 KVIAGLRML
+506 RVISGLRML

-540 KAKALA
+540 KAKALV
-546 PILTAE
+546 PILMAE

-590 AAFRVLVSDSKLDEL
+590 AAFRVLVSDPRLDEL
-605 NPVLVTGSSVLV
+605 DPILVTGSSVLV
-617 DDDLSPQFASAAKEW
+617 DDDLSEKFEAAAKEW
-632 LANAG
+632 LSNAG
-637 YDATLTFEQEVG
+637 YDATLTFAAEVG

-753 IKKHQNIFGVTDDAV
+753 IKKHQNIFGVTDDSV

-787 LEGSVRELNRDML
+787 LEGSVRDLNRDML
-800 GRVTLRRETRDL
+800 ARVTLRRETRDL

-817 PYEGN
+817 PYEGT

-834 PREEGGFPPFAGS
+834 SREAGGFPPFAGT

-859 IGEAIARTMVELDLL
+859 IGEAIARTMVDLKL
-874 KSAPEVVSK
+874 IKSPPDVVAK

-898 DDDSRTF
+898 DGDSRLF

-924 RKLKFVRTNWFSRM
+924 RKLKFVRTNWLSRM
-938 LPKVLGQ
+938 LPKMLGQ
-945 YFEKTQDKTVMV
+945 YFEKSEDKTVMV
-957 HAVPNV
+957 HAVPNA

-971 EIYERYWNE
+971 EVYQRYWNH

>member
-1 MTQGDSFPTI
+1 MTPSDPFPTI
-11 KFRGQLRPSQVQVKE
+11 KFRGQLRPSQVQVRE
-26 VAQQQLARGERQLH
+26 VAQQQLSQGERQLH

-95 STDPNEPQLLT
+95 STSPDEPKLLT

-119 DEGLDH
+119 DDGLDH

-192 KTWQRL
+192 RTWQRL
-198 RDAGVGMLIL
+198 REAGVGMIIL

-246 KIPADFERYQQF
+246 KIPADFERYQEF

-295 FIAQADDHL
+295 FVAQADDHL
-304 QEILQDVCDTP
+304 EEILQEVTNKPADNGDADPVTEVAPIEEPEGEEPDA
-315 SDDSLQEATTVEK
+315 DD
-328 NDTANGI
+328 
-335 TANGNDEVPEVEEDE
+335 
-350 LQLQH
+350 LQLHH
-355 VGGTEAVYEEENP
+355 VGGTEAVYTDEDNP
-368 FDDLISVAELNEEK
+368 FAELISEVEI
-382 EPKQPEPTPP
+382 KQETPPEPELQ
-392 APSPAP
+392 AEVAV
-398 PETATVDDAP
+398 VDEAP
-408 RVPSLVP
+408 RVKALVP
-415 WLAQTLETRQHAT
+415 WLLQALETRRHAT

-438 RRDPEFADAARVFLQ
+438 RRDPDFADAARVFLQ
-453 TRNVKLPEEVPPVV
+453 TRHVELPAEVPPVV
-467 IEVPLEE
+467 LEVPIEE
-474 VPQIPVVIPVLDR
+474 VPQIPVIIPVLDR
-487 YVRHALRRSAN
+487 YVRHGLRRSAN
-498 AEDRALAE
+498 AADRALAE
-506 KVIAGLRML
+506 RVISGLRML

-540 KAKALA
+540 KAKALG

-552 MAALGDAIRAV
+552 MAALGEAIRAV

-590 AAFRVLVSDSKLDEL
+590 AAFRVLVSDPKLDEL
-605 NPVLVTGSSVLV
+605 NPILVTGSSVLV
-617 DDDLSPQFASAAKEW
+617 DDDLSEKFEAAAKEW
-632 LANAG
+632 LSDAG
-637 YDATLTFEQEVG
+637 YDATLTFEAEIG

-787 LEGSVRELNRDML
+787 LEGSVRDLNRDML
-800 GRVTLRRETRDL
+800 SRVTLRRETRDL

-817 PYEGN
+817 PYEGS

-834 PREEGGFPPFAGS
+834 PREAGGFPPFAGT
-847 KEPWSSESLVQA
+847 KEAWSSESLVQA
-859 IGEAIARTMVELDLL
+859 IGEAIARTMVELKVI
-874 KSAPEVVSK
+874 KSPPEVVAK
-883 SRAGG
+883 PRAGG

-898 DDDSRTF
+898 DDDSRLF

-924 RKLKFVRTNWFSRM
+924 RKLKFVRTNWLSRM
-938 LPKVLGQ
+938 LPKMLGQ
-945 YFEKTQDKTVMV
+945 YFEKSEDKTVMV
-957 HAVPNV
+957 HAVPNA

-971 EIYERYWNE
+971 EVYERYWNQ

>member
-1 MTQGDSFPTI
+1 MTPSDSFPTI
-11 KFRGQLRPSQVQVKE
+11 KFRGQLRPSQVQVRDVAKE
-26 VAQQQLARGERQLH
+26 QLSRGERQLH

-55 LWAEMIKRPALV
+55 LWAELIKRPALV

-95 STDPNEPQLLT
+95 STSPDEPKLLT

-160 YYDERLSAY
+160 YYDQRLSAY

-192 KTWQRL
+192 RTWQRL
-198 RDAGVGMLIL
+198 RDEGVGMLIL

-215 GHWGRVLSDAMQYLD
+215 GHWGRVLSDAMHYLD

-246 KIPADFERYQQF
+246 KIPADFERYQEF

-295 FIAQADDHL
+295 FVAQADDHL
-304 QEILQDVCDTP
+304 EEILQEV
-315 SDDSLQEATTVEK
+315 TTK
-328 NDTANGI
+328 PADNGHEEPVS
-335 TANGNDEVPEVEEDE
+335 EVLPVEEQELDETEADE
-350 LQLQH
+350 LQLH
-355 VGGTEAVYEEENP
+355 HMGGTDAVYEAEEDP
-368 FDDLISVAELNEEK
+368 FADLIPEGEV
-382 EPKQPEPTPP
+382 EP
-392 APSPAP
+392 AAP
-398 PETATVDDAP
+398 PVPVPPVESATRDEAP
-408 RVPSLVP
+408 RVKALVP
-415 WLAQTLETRQHAT
+415 WLVQTLETRRHAT

-438 RRDPEFADAARVFLQ
+438 RRDPDFADAARVFLQ
-453 TRNVKLPEEVPPVV
+453 TRQVELPTEVPPVV
-467 IEVPLEE
+467 LEVPIDE
-474 VPQIPVVIPVLDR
+474 VPQIPVIIPVLDR
-487 YVRHALRRSAN
+487 YVRHGLRRSAN

-506 KVIAGLRML
+506 KVITGLRML

-540 KAKALA
+540 KAKALQ
-546 PILTAE
+546 PILMAE

-590 AAFRVLVSDSKLDEL
+590 AAFRVLVNDPKLDEL
-605 NPVLVTGSSVLV
+605 DPILVTGSSVLI
-617 DDDLSPQFASAAKEW
+617 DDDLSEKFEAAAKEW
-632 LANAG
+632 LSDAG
-637 YDATLTFEQEVG
+637 YDATLTFNAEVG

-721 LDPQVPEKLADNWD
+721 LDPQVPEKLANNWD

-753 IKKHQNIFGVTDDAV
+753 IKKHLNIFGVTDDAV

-787 LEGSVRELNRDML
+787 LEGSVRDLNRDML
-800 GRVTLRRETRDL
+800 SRVTLRSETRDL

-817 PYEGN
+817 PYEGS

-834 PREEGGFPPFAGS
+834 ARETGGFPPFAGT

-859 IGEAIARTMVELDLL
+859 IGEAIARTMVELNVI
-874 KSAPEVVSK
+874 KSPPEVVAK

-898 DDDSRTF
+898 DADSRLF
-905 VTALHEALGPLNR
+905 VKALHEALGPLNR

-924 RKLKFVRTNWFSRM
+924 RKLKFVRTNWLSRM
-938 LPKVLGQ
+938 LPSVLGQ
-945 YFEKTQDKTVMV
+945 YFEKSEDKTVTV
-957 HAVPNV
+957 HAVPSL
-963 LAKNKETV
+963 LAKNKESV
-971 EIYERYWNE
+971 EVYERYWNQ